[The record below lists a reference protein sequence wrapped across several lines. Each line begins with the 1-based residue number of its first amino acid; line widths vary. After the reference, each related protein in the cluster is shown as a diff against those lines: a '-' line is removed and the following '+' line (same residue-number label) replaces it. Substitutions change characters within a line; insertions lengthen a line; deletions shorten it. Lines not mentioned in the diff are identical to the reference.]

1 MSDITD
7 FLSLRR
13 EEKMMLEQ
21 LNDLKSDLY
30 SIKGVSWDKIPNTQ
44 RCDDPTLKKYL
55 YITDYENDIIE
66 IHKTIDDL
74 KEKIISRCD
83 SLNLQYR
90 QVLKDV
96 YLFDIPVNQLSVSMN
111 LSIADTYRIKREAT
125 KKYEEIYGV

>member
-7 FLSLRR
+7 FLSLKR
-13 EEKMMLEQ
+13 EEKAMLEH
-21 LNDLKSDLY
+21 LNDLKSDIY
-30 SIKGVSWDKIPNTQ
+30 TIKGISWDKIPNTQ
-44 RCDDPTLKKYL
+44 RYDDPTLKKYL

-66 IHKTIDDL
+66 IHNTINEL
-74 KEKIISRCD
+74 KKKIISRCD

-96 YLFDIPVNQLSVSMN
+96 YLFDIPVSQVSVSMN

-125 KKYEEIYGV
+125 KKYEEIYGA